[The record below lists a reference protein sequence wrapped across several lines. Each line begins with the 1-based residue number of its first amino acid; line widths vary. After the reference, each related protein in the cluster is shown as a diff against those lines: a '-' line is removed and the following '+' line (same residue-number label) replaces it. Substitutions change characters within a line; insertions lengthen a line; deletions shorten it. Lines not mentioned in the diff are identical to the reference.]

1 MIYAT
6 QTMPESEQNKEVQA
20 RLSDRIETHRQEA
33 QSLLKQGGEQAQYE
47 FKRSVA
53 LGRDNLDAR
62 LDFIKFVQAVAN
74 CELSTERCIVIGGD
88 PREKKFYPVT
98 NIEEY
103 DAANLSKILRI
114 YLDPMPLFQ
123 SYKVTTDDEIP
134 FVLIVLEQNQPRPIV
149 VIKQGQTEKGKTK
162 LEEGDIWVKKNTDTV
177 RAKRADIDLMYR
189 LRNEEEAEDKA
200 RKRVAHFLELNPQ
213 ARSAK
218 SPTTVIPTFSL
229 LVGPKNEFRT
239 FIVELIGT
247 NDQSRFDMLLEVCRE
262 TLVEGWDNADVST
275 SNGNFVQFFENLNN
289 FQTNQFLPA
298 LDSVVEQGLL
308 VVKHNADSRWLGAV
322 VDLLEETFNAC
333 RRLVRFQ
340 MYGGTKEFPY
350 FWWRPA
356 FETYIG
362 IRAIATY
369 AVLRNRLP
377 FLGTILPRAVTRVT
391 ANRMHRDVKTPIVFW
406 PFAAIPFV
414 AGELAEGRAQYFWS
428 ERVAAAWGTYFG
440 NLNKFVEGSSQLEL
454 LLEFNSSLGTNQPQL
469 SQLQEWV
476 ANKSEADI
484 TFEYVPDLYAQ
495 DLQATVP
502 MAEHLYEILASG
514 GLFPSFLT
522 VDPQLPLV
530 AFGNLNGSQRLVI
543 YGGFLHRLK
552 VWQSEY
558 RLHAFR
564 AWGFMWDWQGRL
576 KRIAQA
582 FDDSEKAKKSNTL
595 QS

>member
-1 MIYAT
+1 
-6 QTMPESEQNKEVQA
+6 MPESEQNKEVQA

-53 LGRDNLDAR
+53 LGRDNLDDR

-74 CELSTERCIVIGGD
+74 GELSSERCIVIGGD
-88 PREKKFYPVT
+88 PREKKFHPVI
-98 NIEEY
+98 NIEEF
-103 DAANLSKILRI
+103 DAANLSKILGI

-123 SYKVTTDDEIP
+123 SYKVTTDDGIP

-149 VIKQGQTEKGKTK
+149 VIKQGQTEKGKTR
-162 LEEGDIWVKKNTDTV
+162 LEEGDVWIKKNTDTV
-177 RAKRADIDLMYR
+177 RAKRTDIDLMYK

-200 RKRVAHFLELNPQ
+200 RKRLAHFLELNPP
-213 ARSAK
+213 ARSVKA
-218 SPTTVIPTFSL
+218 PTMTLIPTFSL

-239 FIVELIGT
+239 FVVELIGT
-247 NDQSRFDMLLEVCRE
+247 NDQRRFNMLLEVCRE
-262 TLVEGWDNADVST
+262 TLVEGWDNADVS
-275 SNGNFVQFFENLNN
+275 SSKGNFVQFFENLND

-298 LDSVVEQGLL
+298 LDSAIDQGLL
-308 VVKHNADSRWLGAV
+308 VIKHNADPRWLGAV
-322 VDLLEETFNAC
+322 VDLLEEAFNAC
-333 RRLVRFQ
+333 QRLVRFQ

-350 FWWRPA
+350 YWWRPA

-377 FLGTILPRAVTRVT
+377 FLGTILPRTVTRVT
-391 ANRMHRDVKTPIVFW
+391 ANQMYRDVKTPIVFW
-406 PFAAIPFV
+406 PFGALPFV

-428 ERVAAAWGTYFG
+428 ERVAATWGTYFG
-440 NLNKFVEGSSQLEL
+440 NLSKFVDASLQLEL
-454 LLEFNSSLGTNQPQL
+454 LLEFNSSLGTNQPKL
-469 SQLQEWV
+469 PHLKEWV
-476 ANKSEADI
+476 ANKNEANV

-530 AFGNLNGSQRLVI
+530 AFGNLKGSQRLEI

-558 RLHAFR
+558 RRQAFH

-576 KRIAQA
+576 KKIAQA
-582 FDDSEKAKKSNTL
+582 FADSDKAKKPNIL
-595 QS
+595 